1 MRTLSREEALE
12 SMYMSTHKG
21 YISSLSFT
29 EMVRTIG
36 EPTFVWNNSDI
47 NFEWAVEYRGS
58 IFVIYNWRSTPK
70 ECMSATKFSF
80 NVGGVNDATEFIEAV
95 ERKAKY
101 NRLTDQIQGLR
112 QQIKDGLTDE
122 QEERNRRSLADLRR
136 RRSEIEFF

>member
-1 MRTLSREEALE
+1 
-12 SMYMSTHKG
+12 
-21 YISSLSFT
+21 
-29 EMVRTIG
+29 
-36 EPTFVWNNSDI
+36 
-47 NFEWAVEYRGS
+47 
-58 IFVIYNWRSTPK
+58 
-70 ECMSATKFSF
+70 MSAPKFSF

-122 QEERNRRSLADLRR
+122 QEERNRRALADLRR